1 MSEFSTR
8 KQALEAK
15 INELE
20 DTLGHLKEQLRVEE
34 EAAQHGAIDKLEIY
48 LEELNNRNTNLQE
61 FWKILREEIREL
73 FTGASKS
80 KED

>member
-1 MSEFSTR
+1 MSDFNTR

-15 INELE
+15 ITELE
-20 DTLGHLKEQLRVEE
+20 STLANLKEQLRVEE
-34 EAAQHGAIDKLEIY
+34 EAAQHAAIDKLEVY

-73 FTGASKS
+73 FSGTSKP
-80 KED
+80 KDN